1 MKYLISLIY
10 FVLLMLNS
18 RVIAQSQNQDSAASL
33 LLQGMEKVYNL
44 DFAHADAL
52 FDSVIQMNPK
62 HPQGYYFKSS
72 SHFYQIISG
81 YDSTASEEQF
91 MELNDHAIAVAE
103 EYERTDQVD
112 GQFYRGTSYGN
123 IARYHAMVGNFFK
136 AFYYA
141 KKSKS
146 LHEDIIR
153 RNPDIF
159 DAYLTTGVYNY
170 YAAAMPRWIDAVAGL
185 FGLGGDRA
193 QGIRQLETA
202 FEKGKLA
209 KLEAKFFL
217 ANVYYEEGNYE
228 KSLRFHQEL
237 SLRFNRNPFLYNQLG
252 LIYYSMEDFGKAEL
266 SFYKAREAV
275 NASFM
280 SSKMF
285 ADYFLGRINKLKNDY
300 KTALPYLTEASEI
313 GKNRK
318 LFKSIDAWIVGAA
331 YYQSGEVMELSGNRA
346 SAMGLYDLAKNH
358 EYSGKSTAQASKN
371 RLQYGLSEFE
381 IEVIRARHLIL
392 FGKTEEGRGMML
404 KLKPE
409 ARNGNVKFLSQINFY
424 LGRAEMAH
432 SNYPSAKDYF
442 LEALRTQTD
451 DGDQKWREP
460 QARYYLAFCY
470 AHLGKNELAKNEL
483 NKVVDND
490 QYLEAPRFKFL
501 SRELLKKL

>member
-1 MKYLISLIY
+1 MKYIVSIIYLI
-10 FVLLMLNS
+10 FLLLNS
-18 RVIAQSQNQDSAASL
+18 RIVAQSQIEDSAGPL

-44 DFAHADAL
+44 DFAQADAL
-52 FDSVIQMNPK
+52 FDSVIRLNPK

-72 SHFYQIISG
+72 SRFYQIISG
-81 YDSTASEEQF
+81 YDSNASEEQF
-91 MELNDHAIAVAE
+91 IELNDHAIAAAE
-103 EYERTDQVD
+103 EYERTNQID

-123 IARYHAMVGNFFK
+123 IARYHAMAGNFFK

-153 RNPDIF
+153 RNPEHF
-159 DAYLTTGVYNY
+159 DAYLTVGVYNY

-193 QGIRQLETA
+193 LGIRQLETA
-202 FEKGKLA
+202 YEKGKLA

-217 ANVYYEEGNYE
+217 ANVYYEEGHYE
-228 KSLRFHQEL
+228 KSLQFHREL
-237 SLRFNRNPFLYNQLG
+237 SLRFDRNPFLYNQLG
-252 LIYYSMEDFGKAEL
+252 LLYYSMEDFGKAEL
-266 SFYKAREAV
+266 SFNKAREAV
-275 NASFM
+275 NISFM

-300 KTALPYLTEASEI
+300 RTALQYLTEASEI

-331 YYQSGEVMELSGNRA
+331 FYQAGEVMELSGNRS
-346 SAMGLYDLAKNH
+346 SAMSLYELAKNH
-358 EYSGKSTAQASKN
+358 EYSGKSTVQAGKN

-381 IEVIRARHLIL
+381 IEMIRARHLIL
-392 FGKTEEGRGMML
+392 CGRTDEGRGMML
-404 KLKPE
+404 KLKPD
-409 ARNGNVKFLSQINFY
+409 AQNGNAKFLSQINFY
-424 LGRAEMAH
+424 LGRAEMADA
-432 SNYPSAKDYF
+432 NYPSARDYF
-442 LEALRTQTD
+442 LEALRNQTD

-460 QARYYLAFCY
+460 QARFYLAFCY
-470 AHLGKNELAKNEL
+470 VHLGKNELARNEL
-483 NKVVDND
+483 NKVLEND
-490 QYLEAPRFKFL
+490 QYLEAPRFKYL